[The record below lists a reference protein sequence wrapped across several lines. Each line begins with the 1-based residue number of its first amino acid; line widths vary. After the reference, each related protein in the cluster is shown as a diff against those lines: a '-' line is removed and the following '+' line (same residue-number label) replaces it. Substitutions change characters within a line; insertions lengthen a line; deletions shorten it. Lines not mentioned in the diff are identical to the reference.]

1 VETWTNIIFQVP
13 PMCTELNGFA
23 QRLYIFCISGM
34 FETIL
39 KKKRGIKEG
48 FFGFETWVSSSSK
61 RPALR
66 PSIDRL

>member
-13 PMCTELNGFA
+13 RMCSELNGFA

-48 FFGFETWVSSSSK
+48 FFWV
-61 RPALR
+61 
-66 PSIDRL
+66 